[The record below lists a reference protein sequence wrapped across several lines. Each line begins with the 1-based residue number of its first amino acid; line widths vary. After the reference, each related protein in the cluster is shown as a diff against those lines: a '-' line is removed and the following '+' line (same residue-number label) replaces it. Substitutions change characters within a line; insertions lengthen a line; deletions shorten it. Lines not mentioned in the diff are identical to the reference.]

1 MIRLRKLAR
10 AASVL
15 TTPLAPED
23 ILALFDPVFS
33 ARQLRG
39 VVTKVVPET
48 PDSATIHFRPGRGW
62 KAHKA
67 GQWAR
72 IGVELDGVRHW
83 RSYSLSAPAGEDPAI
98 TVSDMGAVSGV
109 LVRDTRPGDVLFLA
123 PPQGDFV
130 LPEHPRP
137 LLMLTAGSGI
147 TPVMSMVRTLVPH
160 RPDAD
165 VVLIHSA
172 RRPEDSIFREELS
185 ELADQFP
192 NFRVTHWF
200 TGERGRMDFGSA
212 AGLDSLCPDWRR
224 RAAYACGPEGFLDDA
239 EALWA
244 AEAAAHPKDSR
255 SARSEGAT
263 GPFAADPVN
272 LIIECFNTSL
282 LAGEGHD
289 GGLVTFEASDREVEA
304 DGDTPLL
311 DVGEDAGILMPS
323 GCRMGI
329 CHSCLLPLR
338 AGQVRDLRTGE
349 VHGDPGQLIQTCV
362 SAAAGPVNLDI

>member
-39 VVTKVVPET
+39 VVTKVIPET
-48 PDSATIHFRPGRGW
+48 PDSATIYFRPGRGW

-109 LVRDTRPGDVLFLA
+109 LVRNTRPGDVLFLA

-212 AGLDSLCPDWRR
+212 DGLDSLCPDWRR

-244 AEAAAHPKDSR
+244 AEAAAHPKDSK
-255 SARSEGAT
+255 SARAEGAT

-272 LIIECFNTSL
+272 LIIERFNTSL
-282 LAGEGHD
+282 LAGVGHD

-311 DVGEDAGILMPS
+311 DVGEDAGVLMPS

>member
-10 AASVL
+10 AATVL

-23 ILALFDPVFS
+23 ILALFNPVFS

-48 PDSATIHFRPGRGW
+48 ADSATIHFHPGRGW

-83 RSYSLSAPAGEDPAI
+83 RSYSLSAPAGQDPAI
-98 TVSDMGAVSGV
+98 TVSAVGAVSSV
-109 LVRDTRPGDVLFLA
+109 LVRDTKPGDVLFLA

-147 TPVMSMVRTLVPH
+147 TPVMSMIRTLVPH

-172 RRPEDSIFREELS
+172 RTPKDSIFHEELS

-192 NFRVTHWF
+192 NFRVTHWY
-200 TGERGRMDFGSA
+200 TGERGRLDFSSA
-212 AGLDSLCPDWRR
+212 ARLNELCPDWRQ
-224 RAAYACGPEGFLDDA
+224 RAAYACGPEGFLDEA
-239 EALWA
+239 EALWT
-244 AEAAAHPKDSR
+244 AEAAAHQK
-255 SARSEGAT
+255 A
-263 GPFAADPVN
+263 GPFAADPIN
-272 LIIECFNTSL
+272 LIIERFNTSL
-282 LAGEGHD
+282 VGGEGHD

-304 DGDTPLL
+304 DGNTPLL
-311 DVGEDAGILMPS
+311 DVGEDAGVLMPS

-329 CHSCLLPLR
+329 CHSCLTPLR
-338 AGQVRDLRTGE
+338 AGHVRDLRTGE
-349 VHGDPGQLIQTCV
+349 VHGEPGQLIQTCV

>member
-10 AASVL
+10 AASLL

-23 ILALFDPVFS
+23 ILSLFNPVFS

-39 VVTKVVPET
+39 VVTRVVPET
-48 PDSATIHFRPGRGW
+48 VDSATIFFRPGRGW
-62 KAHKA
+62 QAHRA

-72 IGVELDGVRHW
+72 IGVELNGVRHW

-98 TVSDMGAVSGV
+98 TVTDMGAVSGT
-109 LVRDTRPGDVLFLA
+109 LVRTTKPGDILFLA

-147 TPVMSMVRTLVPH
+147 TPVMSMVRTLVPR

-165 VVLIHSA
+165 VVLIHTA
-172 RRPEDSIFREELS
+172 RTASDAIFREELS

-192 NFRVTHWF
+192 NFKVIHWF
-200 TGERGRMDFGSA
+200 TGEQGRLDFTTP
-212 AGLDSLCPDWRR
+212 AGLDTLCPDWRE

-239 EALWA
+239 EALWELP
-244 AEAAAHPKDSR
+244 AEPGSDP
-255 SARSEGAT
+255 SAT
-263 GPFAADPVN
+263 
-272 LIIECFNTSL
+272 LTIERFSTSL
-282 LAGEGHD
+282 AGGAGHD
-289 GGLVTFEASDREVEA
+289 GGLVTFEASDREVDA
-304 DGDTPLL
+304 DGSTPLL
-311 DVGEDAGILMPS
+311 DVGEDAGVLMPS

-329 CHSCLLPLR
+329 CHSCLIPLR

-349 VHGDPGQLIQTCV
+349 VHGEPGQLIQTCV
-362 SAAAGPVNLDI
+362 SAAAGPVNLDL

>member
-10 AASVL
+10 AASLL

-23 ILALFDPVFS
+23 ILSLFNPVFS

-39 VVTKVVPET
+39 VVTRVVPET
-48 PDSATIHFRPGRGW
+48 ADSATIFFRPGRGW
-62 KAHKA
+62 QAHRA

-98 TVSDMGAVSGV
+98 TVTDMGAVSGT
-109 LVRDTRPGDVLFLA
+109 LVRTTKPGDVLFLA

-147 TPVMSMVRTLVPH
+147 TPVMSMIRTLVPH

-165 VVLIHSA
+165 VVLIHAA
-172 RRPEDSIFREELS
+172 RTAAEAIFREELA

-192 NFRVTHWF
+192 NFKVTHWF
-200 TGERGRMDFGSA
+200 SGERGRLDFGTA
-212 AGLDSLCPDWRR
+212 AELDRLCPDWRD
-224 RAAYACGPEGFLDDA
+224 RAAYACGPEGYLYDA
-239 EALWA
+239 EALWDSETA
-244 AEAAAHPKDSR
+244 PENTAAALTIERFS
-255 SARSEGAT
+255 T
-263 GPFAADPVN
+263 N
-272 LIIECFNTSL
+272 L
-282 LAGEGHD
+282 AGGEGHD
-289 GGLVTFEASDREVEA
+289 GGLVTFETSDREVEA

-311 DVGEDAGILMPS
+311 DVGEDAGVLMPS

-329 CHSCLLPLR
+329 CHSCLIPLR
-338 AGQVRDLRTGE
+338 AGQIRDLRTGE
-349 VHGDPGQLIQTCV
+349 VHGEPGQLIQTCV
-362 SAAAGPVNLDI
+362 SAAAGPVNLDL